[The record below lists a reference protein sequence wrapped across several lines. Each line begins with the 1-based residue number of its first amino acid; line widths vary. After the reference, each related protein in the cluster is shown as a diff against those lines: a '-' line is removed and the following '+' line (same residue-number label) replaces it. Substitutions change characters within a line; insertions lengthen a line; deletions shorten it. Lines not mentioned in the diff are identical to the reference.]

1 MEELH
6 TYLDFLFYCPT
17 QKKTKTSTV
26 TITTHCQ
33 HWILMLEVKIN
44 KEIDNPTSLPPSHQA
59 IRHQPNLL

>member
-1 MEELH
+1 MFKTTIAVFKKIDSKKMEELH

-33 HWILMLEVKIN
+33 H
-44 KEIDNPTSLPPSHQA
+44 
-59 IRHQPNLL
+59 